1 MKKPIILA
9 IDDAPEILDIFKSA
23 LIGDYQLSLAVNAEE
38 GLRLAESLQPDLI
51 LLDLILPG
59 MNGYDA
65 CKALKDN
72 TRTEH
77 IPVIMVS
84 SMTEVGDEVIGL
96 QLGAVDYIHK
106 PISIPILRARIKTQL
121 ELRAAKLALQH
132 EREELEQIVYQMRND
147 PNFDF
152 RCIRHASH
160 SEEINSGDLTLSAFQ
175 PNGTQHLMLCDF
187 TGHGLPAAIGIPLVS
202 HVFYSRTQ
210 EGLDLAYI
218 LAEINSLLIK
228 VLPVHIFMAIGAIA
242 IEPARKRARVWN
254 CGVEDILL
262 FSNND
267 DWRHFRSTN
276 LPLGISVDNIF
287 YAPERVE
294 LAEGQCF
301 YLFTDGITEAVDLSN
316 DRGMFGMTRVKEA
329 LVENIMQH
337 GSLEGVVDT
346 VTLFIDKSKG
356 FDDMTLVELSCSA
369 TQGGNSDV
377 G

>member
-65 CKALKDN
+65 CKALKEN

-276 LPLGISVDNIF
+276 LPLGISVGNIF

-294 LAEGQCF
+294 LTEGQCF
-301 YLFTDGITEAVDLSN
+301 YLLTDGITEAVDLSN

-356 FDDMTLVELSCSA
+356 FDDMTLVELSCSD
-369 TQGGNSDV
+369 TQGGNSHV

>member
-1 MKKPIILA
+1 MKKPIVLA
-9 IDDAPEILDIFKSA
+9 IDDAPDILDLFKSA

-38 GLRLAESLQPDLI
+38 GLRLAETLQPDLI

-65 CKALKDN
+65 CKALKEN

-121 ELRAAKLALQH
+121 ELVAAKLALQH
-132 EREELEQIVYQMRND
+132 EREELEQIVYRMRHD
-147 PNFDF
+147 PSFDF
-152 RCIRHASH
+152 RCIRHASN

-218 LAEINSLLIK
+218 LSEINSLLIK

-287 YAPERVE
+287 YTPERVE
-294 LAEGQCF
+294 FTEGQCF

-316 DRGMFGMTRVKEA
+316 DRGMFGVTRVKEA
-329 LVENIMQH
+329 LVENMMQH

-356 FDDMTLVELSCSA
+356 FDDMTLVELSCSDR
-369 TQGGNSDV
+369 QGGNSNV